1 MALRTE
7 REKTA
12 HLLRRFGLG
21 ASEAE
26 LNYYGQ
32 DGHGGAIEL
41 LLRDDQAP
49 ADPVVDF
56 EALRNPK
63 NGRLPMGA
71 AVNAWTAR
79 LVCTQRPLR
88 EKMTLFWHDHFA
100 TSAGKV
106 KSAELMLAQ
115 NETIRANALGKFLD
129 LLTAVSKDPAMLIW
143 LDNQENV
150 AGRPNENF
158 AREVMELFTLGIG
171 HYSEA
176 DVREGARAFTGWSVR
191 RVASEGEKKSTRAE
205 FLLRNNR
212 HDTGKKR
219 FLNHEAVES
228 GEEVLRI
235 LASSPITYEHL
246 SKKLWE
252 WFAYPDPGAEIIRRL
267 TTIFHDTDGDIAQVL
282 RSIMTSAEFYS
293 AKAERAVVKNPV
305 DFVVT
310 TLRQIGFGPVVSQ
323 RITGTPRVA
332 LAMVA
337 NAARSMKK
345 MGMWLYYPPDVAGWD
360 GGQAWITTAT
370 MVERMSW
377 ASGLFPEKSRVGLT
391 VLTPGMTAKER
402 IETLC
407 SVLDVRLAPDR
418 ASLLTGAAEKLG
430 PVTEANSI
438 GQSAAICRLIF
449 AMPEF
454 QFA

>member
-1 MALRTE
+1 MALQTE

-21 ASEAE
+21 ASESE
-26 LNYYGQ
+26 LRYYGEG
-32 DGHGGAIEL
+32 GHRGAIEL
-41 LLRDDQAP
+41 LLHDEQAP
-49 ADPVVDF
+49 ADPAIDF
-56 EALRNPK
+56 EGLRNPK
-63 NGRLPMGA
+63 NGRVPMGA

-106 KSAELMLAQ
+106 KAAELMLAQ
-115 NETIRANALGKFLD
+115 NETIRSNAMGKFLD

-191 RVASEGEKKSTRAE
+191 RKPAPGEMKSTRAE
-205 FLLRNNR
+205 FLLRSNR
-212 HDTGKKR
+212 HDSGAKH
-219 FLNHEAVES
+219 FLGHEGVES

-235 LASSPITYEHL
+235 LASSQITYEHL

-252 WFAYPDPGAEIIRRL
+252 WFVYPNPEAETIRKL
-267 TTIFHDTDGDIAQVL
+267 TRVFADTDGDIAQVL
-282 RSIMTSAEFYS
+282 RSIMTSSEFYS
-293 AKAERAVVKNPV
+293 PRAERAVVKNPV

-310 TLRQIGFGPVVSQ
+310 TLRQVGFGPVVSQ
-323 RITGTPRVA
+323 RITGTPRLA

-377 ASGLFPEKSRVGLT
+377 ASGLFPEKGRFGLT

-402 IETLC
+402 IDTLC
-407 SVLDVRLAPDR
+407 GVLDVRLAPDR
-418 ASLLTGAAEKLG
+418 AALIVGATEKLG
-430 PVTEANSI
+430 PVTAANAVS
-438 GQSAAICRLIF
+438 QSASICRLIF